1 VDPMMVEVVWRRC
14 EHGGG
19 AGAWHGPDGGQGGYQ
34 QGADVDLAT
43 IREAVSEVRR
53 GTDDGGGGR
62 GAGAWV
68 AAK

>member
-14 EHGGG
+14 KHGGG
-19 AGAWHGPDGGQGGYQ
+19 ACACHGPGGGRGGYQ
-34 QGADVDLAT
+34 QGAGVDLAT
-43 IREAVSEVRR
+43 IGEAVGEVRR
-53 GTDDGGGGR
+53 GTDNGGGGR